1 MNERKIYRLEIW
13 AATIKSLFIKLTMTK
28 HKLMYVW
35 RMKQYG

>member
-1 MNERKIYRLEIW
+1 MQINVWIL
-13 AATIKSLFIKLTMTK
+13 ADKSKFIKLTMTK